1 MFPPFLDIIHA
12 FGKKR
17 GDQERTGSCFA
28 DRKDDDEKVKGICR
42 CSRIDLPILLTSYSE
57 SCFLLQHVEQHGRE
71 GQSDPWSIRQIGV
84 YHRSDKAINQD
95 TDIIV
100 NPSDRLQER
109 LKELPAS
116 TSAAAKVSLL
126 LMSTTTRNW
135 RLYLDY
141 LEGRLNVLVSS
152 GAIASR

>member
-1 MFPPFLDIIHA
+1 VFPPFLDIIHA
-12 FGKKR
+12 FGRKR

-28 DRKDDDEKVKGICR
+28 DRKDEDKKVKGT
-42 CSRIDLPILLTSYSE
+42 LLYSHWLVNFANGASE

-71 GQSDPWSIRQIGV
+71 GQNDPWSIRQTGL
-84 YHRSDKAINQD
+84 YHRSDQALNQD

-109 LKELPAS
+109 LKELKAS
-116 TSAAAKVSLL
+116 TSAAANVNLL

-135 RLYLDY
+135 RPYLDY
-141 LEGRLNVLVSS
+141 LESRLDVLVSP